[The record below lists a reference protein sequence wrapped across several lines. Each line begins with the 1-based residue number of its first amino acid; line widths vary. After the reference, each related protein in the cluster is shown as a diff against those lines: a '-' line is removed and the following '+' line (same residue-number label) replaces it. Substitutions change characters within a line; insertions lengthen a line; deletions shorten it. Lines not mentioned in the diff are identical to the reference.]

1 VEPGVAV
8 AVLAAA
14 LLHATWH
21 ALVKSS
27 GDRVVALAGMNVVS
41 GAAALALLPF
51 VSAPNAAAGVVI
63 AFSVL
68 LHMGYKVALAR
79 LYVRADLSQGYPL
92 ARGTTPLIA
101 VGLGAV
107 FLGERPTGAT
117 MVGIV
122 AISAGI
128 AGLVLQ
134 GGVRRTS
141 FATLCAALAVGA
153 AVAAY
158 SVVDA
163 YGVRLNGDWLGF
175 TAWLV
180 ACDSAAF
187 VCYAIATRRAAASAA
202 WRRDW
207 QRTLAS
213 GALGIV
219 SFGVFMWALG
229 RAEVGAVTALRETSI
244 VFSSILGT
252 WFLKERKSP
261 VRFAAAGM
269 VMAGIAA
276 LAFAR

>member
-27 GDRVVALAGMNVVS
+27 GDRIVALAGMNVVS
-41 GAAALALLPF
+41 GAVAFALLPF
-51 VSAPNAAAGVVI
+51 VSAPTAAAGAVI

-101 VGLGAV
+101 VGLGAA
-107 FLGERPTGAT
+107 FLGERPSVAT
-117 MVGIV
+117 MAGIV
-122 AISAGI
+122 AVSAGI
-128 AGLVLQ
+128 AALVLE

-158 SVVDA
+158 SVLDA

-187 VCYAIATRRAAASAA
+187 VSYAIATRRGAASAT

-213 GALGIV
+213 GALGVV

-276 LAFAR
+276 LALAR